1 MPKTPEQRALELATI
16 RQLILQSAKSFPTGV
31 TAQTMR
37 VTLAASGYDLPI
49 EEVVDHLRYLV
60 ADEMLTC
67 KEHPLSAGLV
77 SYHPTAK
84 ALKSLE
90 RAG

>member
-1 MPKTPEQRALELATI
+1 MSQSPEQRAIELATI

-31 TAQTMR
+31 TAQTLR
-37 VTLAASGYDLPI
+37 ITLGASGYDLPAA
-49 EEVVDHLRYLV
+49 EVADHLRYLQ
-60 ADEMLTC
+60 ADDMLTSR
-67 KEHPLSAGLV
+67 EHPLSAGLV

>member
-1 MPKTPEQRALELATI
+1 MTKTPEQRALELATV
-16 RQLILQSAKSFPTGV
+16 RQLILQAARSFPSGI
-31 TAQTMR
+31 TAQTLR
-37 VTLAASGYDLPI
+37 VTLAASGYELPI
-49 EEVVDHLRYLV
+49 EDVVDHLRYLV
-60 ADEMLTC
+60 IDEMLTTR
-67 KEHPLSAGLV
+67 EHPLSAGLV

>member
-1 MPKTPEQRALELATI
+1 MSMTPEQLATI
-16 RQLILQSAKSFPTGV
+16 RMLILQSARSFPSGV
-31 TAQTMR
+31 TAHTLR

-49 EEVVDHLRYLV
+49 ADVVDHLRYLV
-60 ADEMLTC
+60 IDEMLMTR
-67 KEHPLSAGLV
+67 EHPLSAGLI